1 MPTWPPPLR
10 TGLLQPV
17 ATLEP
22 GVPREKASLSAELLG
37 ESTALALC
45 SEATVGQT
53 QPTRPRS
60 AQLCQ
65 LPCRGMCEGHG
76 CCLSLCIGEGLL
88 AALPW
93 QQRTDTQCKQGASAS
108 RLQGWVFSLS
118 VVGVTNCHQ
127 FGGFKQHHSLSYSSE
142 GQLPGWSQLGP
153 LLGVLQG

>member
-22 GVPREKASLSAELLG
+22 GAPRGKASLSAELLG

-76 CCLSLCIGEGLL
+76 C
-88 AALPW
+88 
-93 QQRTDTQCKQGASAS
+93 
-108 RLQGWVFSLS
+108 F
-118 VVGVTNCHQ
+118 
-127 FGGFKQHHSLSYSSE
+127 
-142 GQLPGWSQLGP
+142 
-153 LLGVLQG
+153 